1 MESGVDEEH
10 IIKFAFD
17 SGRDLL
23 KIGEDLTDLDFLS
36 GKRLVNPKKF
46 LKYIMS
52 KTKFEQVLNRFLR
65 QDNFNVYVTGS
76 NSKFLSKDV
85 ITEFA
90 GRGDEIH
97 IMPLVFSE
105 FIQTYGND
113 QVFQLLLIQR
123 K

>member
-1 MESGVDEEH
+1 
-10 IIKFAFD
+10 
-17 SGRDLL
+17 
-23 KIGEDLTDLDFLS
+23 
-36 GKRLVNPKKF
+36 
-46 LKYIMS
+46 MS
-52 KTKFEQVLNRFLR
+52 KTKFEQVLNGFLR
-65 QDNFNVYVTGS
+65 QDNFDVYVTSS

-90 GRGDEIH
+90 GRGDKIH

-113 QVFQLLLIQR
+113 QVFQLLPIQQ